1 MTRLLTSQE
10 IDNILDFIQPQEGIP
25 YDTSISVVE
34 NTKKSFRKMLV
45 GQMVYPN
52 IIPELKSQIE
62 QNYRSSLI
70 QAGETVGVICA
81 QSIGEKNTQTTL
93 NTFHK
98 AGQSDKQMTAGVP
111 RFQELLN
118 ATKNPR
124 NINHMIYLN
133 GDNKTLKCVRDKIGH
148 TIVGFTMK
156 DIAKDIR
163 VEMDKEEE
171 TWYEAYKILFD
182 DEFSN
187 HKHCI
192 SFKMD
197 MKKLFEFKLSMAQ
210 IAEYI
215 HNEYSDLHCVFSP
228 PSEGQFDVFVDTSN
242 ITLPEIRLLFVDKD
256 NAELIY
262 MEEVVQCSLESKYIC
277 GIPSI
282 TEIFYLKDPDGEWFV
297 ETNSFN
303 SKNISTHYSSFKK
316 LLAHPEVDYTR
327 TISNNVWDIYEVF
340 DIEAA
345 RQFLI
350 DEYMSIMEGINEC
363 HAMLL
368 VDRMTH
374 GGTIASITRYTLKKD
389 ECGPFGK
396 ASFEESL
403 DHFMSAG
410 AQGDTESTDGV
421 SASIICGKR
430 SAIGTGMST
439 LSVDIKNLPQQR
451 TMPVVNKL
459 INSFDMEDMRQ
470 NLEDIPEFVEV

>member
-1 MTRLLTSQE
+1 MTRLLTSKE

-25 YDTSISVVE
+25 CDTALSVVE

-45 GQMVYPN
+45 GQMVYPK
-52 IIPELKSQIE
+52 IIPELKSQLE

-81 QSIGEKNTQTTL
+81 QSIGEKNTQMTL

-133 GDNKTLKCVRDKIGH
+133 GDNKTLKGVRDKIGH

-156 DIAKDIR
+156 DISKDIT
-163 VEMDKEEE
+163 VEMDKEDES
-171 TWYEAYKILFD
+171 WYDAYKILFD

-215 HNEYSDLHCVFSP
+215 HNEYSDLYCVFSP
-228 PSEGQFDVFVDTSN
+228 PLEGQFDVFVDTSN
-242 ITLPEIRLLFVDKD
+242 ITLPEERLLFIDKD
-256 NAELIY
+256 NAEFIY
-262 MEEVVQCSLESKYIC
+262 MEEVVQIALESKYIC

-282 TEIFYLKDPDGEWFV
+282 TEIFYLKDTNDDWFV

-303 SKNISTHYSSFKK
+303 STKINSHYSSFKK
-316 LLAHPEVDYTR
+316 LLAHPQVDYTR
-327 TISNNVWDIYEVF
+327 TVSNNVWDIYEVF

-350 DEYMSIMEGINEC
+350 EEYMSIMEGINEC

-374 GGTIASITRYTLKKD
+374 GGSIASITRYTLKKD

-403 DHFMSAG
+403 DNFLQAG
-410 AQGDTESTDGV
+410 AQGDVESTDGV

-439 LSVDIKNLPQQR
+439 LSVDIKNLPKQI
-451 TMPVVNKL
+451 TVPVVNKL
-459 INSFDMEDMRQ
+459 INSFDMEDIRQ